1 VCNSIEND
9 PDIQHL
15 PLFAVDKGMF
25 STYFSTYHQQ
35 LVNMDTLARWLVS
48 YQHWLYYPAMFCA
61 RVNLY
66 VQSYRLLISREQT
79 QYRRLELAMLLGFA
93 VWFSTLLLT
102 CLSSWP
108 ERLLYFALSHG
119 LAGILHVQI
128 TVSHFAEDCYHG
140 QAYNTEADEWFK
152 MQLRGTMN
160 VKCSRWMDWFHGGL
174 QFQIEHH
181 LFPRLPRHNLRE
193 CRELVKALCAKHGIP
208 YNELSFLQGNLRV
221 LRKMKATA
229 LIARTLTCGNAGLY
243 SSGLYEGMNA
253 IG

>member
-15 PLFAVDKGMF
+15 PLFAVDKGLLGP
-25 STYFSTYHQQ
+25 YFSSYHQHN
-35 LVNMDTLARWLVS
+35 VAMDALARWLVS

-66 VQSYRLLISREQT
+66 VQSYKLLLSSEYCQHRT
-79 QYRRLELAMLLGFA
+79 MELITLLGFA
-93 VWFSTLLLT
+93 SWQSALLLY
-102 CLSSWP
+102 CLPSWP
-108 ERLLYFALSHG
+108 ERLCYFTLSHG

-140 QAYNTEADEWFK
+140 QAYNNEHDEWFR

-160 VKCSRWMDWFHGGL
+160 VDCPPWFDWFHGGL

-181 LFPRLPRHNLRE
+181 LFPRAPRHNLRE
-193 CRELVKALCAKHGIP
+193 CRVFVKALCQKHSIT
-208 YNELSFLQGNLRV
+208 YNELTFFRGNIRV
-221 LRKMKATA
+221 LRKMRATA
-229 LIARTLTCGNAGLY
+229 LITRRLTSGNGGFYASRLY
-243 SSGLYEGMNA
+243 DLMNA
-253 IG
+253 VG